1 MEIAKQGPG
10 WKVPSHSWRIFL
22 SKRRT
27 AKTAK
32 QRKPEACLS
41 ESEHMDGTSGLF
53 AHGQRLEAVARFYTK
68 RSRISGSSPKALRIG
83 GNFTEIFFIG
93 RVRSV

>member
-1 MEIAKQGPG
+1 MEVAKQGSG

-41 ESEHMDGTSGLF
+41 ESEHIYFTSGLF
-53 AHGQRLEAVARFYTK
+53 THGQRLEAVARVYTK
-68 RSRISGSSPKALRIG
+68 RSGISGSAPQALCIG
-83 GNFTEIFFIG
+83 GNFTEIFFIC
-93 RVRSV
+93 RARFV